1 MLSFCFYTR
10 KCSVLFPSNK
20 YQIKVYFPF
29 LPPFPEWT
37 SLFSSVRDAHTCPRG
52 LGFLSESGGWKTAAG
67 GAGPLCGLRRRAACF
82 LFRLSFGPQLLD
94 PMLLLLGKMYT
105 LGIKIITSTQHR
117 RGAGWREGREDGG
130 GKQDRGTKTNQ
141 TKITTLKAS
150 TYQNV
155 RP

>member
-1 MLSFCFYTR
+1 MDF
-10 KCSVLFPSNK
+10 V
-20 YQIKVYFPF
+20 VF
-29 LPPFPEWT
+29 LCAWRTHVSTWPWI
-37 SLFSSVRDAHTCPRG
+37 SL
-52 LGFLSESGGWKTAAG
+52 WKWRLEDG
-67 GAGPLCGLRRRAACF
+67 SRGAGPLCGLRRRAACF

-130 GKQDRGTKTNQ
+130 GEQDRGTKTNQ

-155 RP
+155 RPWVDQPAFWDCLLCYRKMYRNQNVH